1 MIAHFSLEIVQP
13 DNNEMAHLK
22 HWKENII
29 DLESY
34 IQKKI
39 CFKIWGKIYSQIKSE
54 KIHEQ

>member
-13 DNNEMAHLK
+13 GNNDMAHLK

-34 IQKKI
+34 ISRKKYALKFEVKYI
-39 CFKIWGKIYSQIKSE
+39 VK
-54 KIHEQ
+54 